1 MRHNKKAQGL
11 PLVKIVTAALVL
23 LVLVVVAI
31 IGPGMIKKGFNNLLC
46 AVDLC
51 KEAEGSGDYILRTS
65 VEFVDEDHVIL
76 HFTPNP
82 TRCAEIRETNPYN
95 ISQAYVPYGE
105 DYIPEGD
112 YEEVEVVGGKGDC
125 GKEVLVPGHE
135 GGEPFTLVQPD
146 EYGTHMLRIE
156 VYGEEQHNI
165 PLEKVPVE
173 VNEWERLLMTYLNT
187 PMEDVGRGSLSDPY
201 NSPISWSLAMH
212 TEKRGLGNH
221 PEDQSMNMDSGRL
234 RDVKDILGLE
244 GSTIEDIPDFTGGNF
259 KEFLVKLGC
268 AYPAGHPLGGQLN
281 LKTDTMQTL
290 VTAMFGDLQDFN
302 EESGEPDSPDQPVP
316 RIRDGIG
323 IRGYTSIVDSA
334 YKNQLLPA
342 FIEAQYPSSDFDTGF
357 TIFGQVRAHG
367 KYVSWKPSEPS
378 ATKMFDTPQDS
389 CFAGRQITLN
399 MYVCPETDS
408 ACRIESVG
416 GEAPEPE
423 EPEPVSQDPS
433 ERGEGDCYVSSMD
446 PCGSS
451 VYYIEDGD
459 WICMYDLA
467 TGVNHA
473 RHCEDGAISEV
484 RECSCSEHACEMSS
498 SLDESGWGCE

>member
-1 MRHNKKAQGL
+1 MRHNRKAQGL
-11 PLVKIVTAALVL
+11 PLVKIVTAAIVL
-23 LVLVVVAI
+23 LVLVVVAL
-31 IGPGMIKKGFNNLLC
+31 IGPGMIQKGFNNLLR
-46 AVDLC
+46 AVGLAPT
-51 KEAEGSGDYILRTS
+51 EEGAATGDYILQAYA
-65 VEFVDEDHVIL
+65 EPVDEGSVIL

-82 TRCAEIRETNPYN
+82 ARCAEIRENNPYR
-95 ISQAYVPYGE
+95 ISQGFAPYSE
-105 DYIPEGD
+105 NYIPDSE
-112 YEEVEVVGGKGDC
+112 YEEVGVLGAKGSC
-125 GKEVLVPGHE
+125 GKERLYPADEDDEPIALVHPG
-135 GGEPFTLVQPD
+135 
-146 EYGTHMLRIE
+146 EYGTHLLRID
-156 VYGEEQHNI
+156 VYGEEQGGF
-165 PLEKVPVE
+165 PLESVPVE
-173 VNEWERLLMTYLNT
+173 VNEWERLLMTYLDS

-268 AYPAGHPLGGQLN
+268 AYPAGHPLSGQLN

-342 FIEAQYPSSDFDTGF
+342 FIEAQYPSSDFNNGF

-378 ATKMFDTPQDS
+378 ATRTFDTPQDS
-389 CFAGRQITLN
+389 CFGGRPITLN
-399 MYVCPETDS
+399 MYVCPQSDS

-416 GEAPEPE
+416 EEAPEPD
-423 EPEPVSQDPS
+423 EPEPQEPG
-433 ERGEGDCYVSSMD
+433 EMGEGDCYVSSMD
-446 PCGSS
+446 PCGGS
-451 VYYIEDGD
+451 VLYIEDGD
-459 WICMYDLA
+459 WICMYDA
-467 TGVNHA
+467 TLGVEHA
-473 RHCEDGAISEV
+473 RHCENGAIVEV
-484 RECSCSEHACEMSS
+484 KDCSCRVHACEMSS
-498 SLDESGWGCE
+498 SLGESGWGCE